1 MTRESE
7 ILSQTEAPNPGSM
20 SEMLGHP
27 DDVLHHPTMSIVDK
41 RALLASWASDAR
53 AVAGMPMLRQLDDG
67 SIVTIDAIVGA
78 LKALDGQHPD
88 EQYRLRTSWR
98 RPIDRRPLRRLS
110 PWFRRLGR
118 DDDDDPPPC
127 PAFCAIPPKR
137 GNGGATAIPEP
148 ALA

>member
-7 ILSQTEAPNPGSM
+7 ILSQTEARNPGSM
-20 SEMLGHP
+20 SEILGHP

-67 SIVTIDAIVGA
+67 SIVTIDAIVDA

-88 EQYRLRTSWR
+88 AQYRLRTSWR
-98 RPIDRRPLRRLS
+98 KPIDRRPLRRLS

-137 GNGGATAIPEP
+137 GNGGATTIPEP